1 MCCSCNTN
9 ITRENEPWDSDSSP
23 ILQYPNLNQPPTPS
37 KHPLPR
43 LPLPPLK
50 LPDVHH
56 VRRPKVA
63 PVQVRT
69 PLVRDARRVVPLD
82 HAGGGGDEAG
92 QPELE
97 EVQGR
102 VGCKVEGCGCGD
114 LRGLVSW
121 GLQGRRLLLGQM
133 VGVGGGGRLAT
144 KSEGGEGGLE
154 EGEKGSEGVRE
165 GKANGNKRERGKGKG
180 GLFTCHA
187 VLRWMKPSW
196 ASRSERGYCA
206 GRGEGGGSVVIL

>member
-23 ILQYPNLNQPPTPS
+23 ILQYPNLNQPPTSPQ
-37 KHPLPR
+37 HPLPR

-56 VRRPKVA
+56 VRRPKVT

-82 HAGGGGDEAG
+82 HAGRGGDEAG

-102 VGCKVEGCGCGD
+102 VGCEVEGCGCGD

-121 GLQGRRLLLGQM
+121 AL
-133 VGVGGGGRLAT
+133 
-144 KSEGGEGGLE
+144 
-154 EGEKGSEGVRE
+154 
-165 GKANGNKRERGKGKG
+165 
-180 GLFTCHA
+180 
-187 VLRWMKPSW
+187 
-196 ASRSERGYCA
+196 
-206 GRGEGGGSVVIL
+206 